1 MNAMPADVT
10 ADPTV
15 AGSGGN
21 DDASAG
27 PQGYVIEIQVGAD
40 GKISVSVEP
49 QSEEDSEESGGAS
62 GNAPD
67 ADAAGGE
74 SEDSQPV
81 ANIREACKLVMEI
94 FKSAGQMPD
103 DGADQA
109 AMSAGYGS

>member
-1 MNAMPADVT
+1 MATMPQAPMS
-10 ADPTV
+10 ADPTDPTA
-15 AGSGGN
+15 AGGADPSDDMSGG
-21 DDASAG
+21 
-27 PQGYVIEIQVGAD
+27 YTIEIQVGAD

-49 QSEEDSEESGGAS
+49 QSEEDSEESGG
-62 GNAPD
+62 GGAPD